1 MIIKS
6 AAYFRCDMSEVY
18 FVRET
23 AYRAKLVAT
32 NDFHQWNYLIGG
44 FSFFFFFFSKIGY
57 LAKDHF
63 YYGVLKNPKATD
75 SGF

>member
-1 MIIKS
+1 
-6 AAYFRCDMSEVY
+6 MSEVY

-44 FSFFFFFFSKIGY
+44 FSFFFFLVKLGI
-57 LAKDHF
+57 
-63 YYGVLKNPKATD
+63 
-75 SGF
+75 